1 LTSVFQLII
10 SLNFVLFSKI
20 IYDWRTIA
28 DFICITIFNFLFVL
42 IYRQHWIWPNS
53 IILLIMNLVLRV
65 FGRPTKG
72 IYLGIVYLSWTKYFI
87 FCFFLSIM
95 QILIRQIII
104 DFFSIENNRILLWKR
119 PKVLML
125 KIPLLRFIIQP
136 SNLLIFEVFL
146 GMIFIWVNIHIF

>member
-1 LTSVFQLII
+1 
-10 SLNFVLFSKI
+10 
-20 IYDWRTIA
+20 
-28 DFICITIFNFLFVL
+28 
-42 IYRQHWIWPNS
+42 
-53 IILLIMNLVLRV
+53 MNLVLCV

-146 GMIFIWVNIHIF
+146 GMIFIWVNIHIFYFLRNTSYIQIYFEIVCNLTAVIYIALRLPVFCLGTHIHNLFVF